1 MLTRPEIGDETIVTC
16 LRDHFGLRII
26 HVAFLPIGA
35 DVNSAAFRV
44 TARDGAPYFLK
55 LRRENF
61 REIAVAL
68 PTFLRRHGIR
78 RVMAPLATPTNQLW
92 VHACGFSWILYPYFD
107 GSNGFETTLSRAQWF
122 ALGESLKAVH
132 TTILPPELAERV
144 RREDFAPRLRR
155 AVKAFDQQIHQG
167 VFDDPI
173 AARFAAFWNTRRDE
187 ITCIVDR
194 ADQLARALQSR
205 AVDLVP
211 CHSDLHGGNV
221 LVGANDELAI
231 VDWEEPILA
240 PKERD
245 LMFIGG
251 GIGGVWNHAQESAW
265 FYAGYGHAVVDP
277 VALAYYRYERIV
289 ADLAA
294 YADQILGVHGSAE
307 DRDNGLREQMGQFL
321 PGGVVE
327 IAHRT
332 YAHLQ

>member
-1 MLTRPEIGDETIVTC
+1 MLTRPDIADESIVAC
-16 LRDHFGLRII
+16 LRDHFGLRIA

-44 TARDGAPYFLK
+44 TADDGTPYFLK

-61 REIAVAL
+61 REVSVVL
-68 PTFLRRHGIR
+68 PTFLHRQGIR
-78 RVMAPLATPTNQLW
+78 RVIAPLATPTNQPW
-92 VHACGFSWILYPYFD
+92 ARAAGFNWILYPYFE
-107 GSNGFETTLSRAQWF
+107 GSNGFETPLSRTQWI
-122 ALGESLKAVH
+122 ALGESVKAVH
-132 TTILPPELAERV
+132 TTILPPELAERLP
-144 RREDFAPRLRR
+144 REDFAPRLRR
-155 AVKAFDQQIHQG
+155 IVKAFDHQVQQS

-173 AARFAAFWNTRRDE
+173 AVKFAAFWNARRDE
-187 ITCIVDR
+187 IACIVDR
-194 ADQLARALQSR
+194 ADQLARTLQSR

-231 VDWEEPILA
+231 VDWDEPILA

-245 LMFIGG
+245 LMFVGG
-251 GIGGVWNHAQESAW
+251 GVGDVWNQARESAW
-265 FYAGYGHAVVDP
+265 FYEGYGHAVVDP

-294 YADQILGVHGSAE
+294 YAEQILGVQGSAA
-307 DRDNGLREQMGQFL
+307 DREEGLRQQMGQFL

-332 YAHLQ
+332 YSDLV